1 MKRYLWCRAREVALV
16 CGCPWCEHSFDPD
29 ADNSDEDQVED
40 APGAGAGSPTRPPGA
55 TSPAAAATVASP
67 TTQRRVERTGVQK
80 AARQAAKLAMKTSDV
95 WKLFVSR
102 KSIHHYLARRI
113 LTRDAVIAAGK
124 QVP

>member
-1 MKRYLWCRAREVALV
+1 MRERLRFV
-16 CGCPWCEHSFDPD
+16 CGCPWCAHSFDPD
-29 ADNSDEDQVED
+29 ADNSDEDQAED

-55 TSPAAAATVASP
+55 TSPAATATVASP
-67 TTQRRVERTGVQK
+67 ATQRRVERTGVQK